1 MAAGSVPVPPEESE
15 PMDPHAPDPSNS
27 PLSSDVAT
35 ALRPDGILLAPAAK
49 AFNTLAAVVYASE
62 TLEEIY
68 DTLVRIAVEVID
80 GCDHASIMR
89 KGADG
94 GFQTVAATDETAR
107 IIDKLEQLHRD
118 GPCLDAI
125 VEDAAQFEDDL
136 TAPDARWP
144 SFSREVVRLTPVRS
158 AAGFRIIAGEEK
170 IGALNLFSDR
180 VGGMSGRSC
189 DQAMVLAAFASVAVS
204 TLHHRMEAR
213 SLVQGLASN
222 REIGKAIGLLMAFH
236 KVSDTVAFGMLRKA
250 SQDMNIKLAEV
261 AREVVEHHNSG
272 HGPTARV

>member
-1 MAAGSVPVPPEESE
+1 
-15 PMDPHAPDPSNS
+15 MDPDASHSSDSS
-27 PLSSDVAT
+27 ETSDSSDVAT
-35 ALRPDGILLAPAAK
+35 ALRPDGILLAPAAD
-49 AFNTLAAVVYASE
+49 AFNALAAVVYESE

-68 DTLVRIAVEVID
+68 DTLVRIAVDVID

-89 KGADG
+89 KDKDG

-136 TAPDARWP
+136 SAPDTHWP

-180 VGGMSGRSC
+180 VGGISGRSS

-204 TLHHRMEAR
+204 TLHHRLEAR

-236 KVSDTVAFGMLRKA
+236 KVSDTVAFGILRKA

-272 HGPTARV
+272 HSPTARV

>member
-1 MAAGSVPVPPEESE
+1 
-15 PMDPHAPDPSNS
+15 MDPHAPDPSTS
-27 PLSSDVAT
+27 PVSSDVAT
-35 ALRPDGILLAPAAK
+35 ALRPDGILLAPAAE
-49 AFNTLAAVVYASE
+49 AFNALAAVVYASE

-89 KGADG
+89 KGTDG

-180 VGGMSGRSC
+180 VGGMSGRSS